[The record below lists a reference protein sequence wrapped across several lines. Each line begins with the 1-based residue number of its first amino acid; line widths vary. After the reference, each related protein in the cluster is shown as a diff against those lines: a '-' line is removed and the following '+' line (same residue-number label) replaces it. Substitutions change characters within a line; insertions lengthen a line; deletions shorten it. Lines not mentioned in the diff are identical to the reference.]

1 MQKMIANTYFLK
13 AMDERNL
20 TRDYRVNM
28 AIKYENLSCKKQNL
42 SPYKKE
48 INIYKIS
55 TLCGFYPFLHFVL
68 YKFLSI

>member
-20 TRDYRVNM
+20 THDYRVNM

-42 SPYKKE
+42 SPYEKE
-48 INIYKIS
+48 INIYTIVC
-55 TLCGFYPFLHFVL
+55 L
-68 YKFLSI
+68 LSFFAFCFI

>member
-42 SPYKKE
+42 SP
-48 INIYKIS
+48 
-55 TLCGFYPFLHFVL
+55 
-68 YKFLSI
+68 